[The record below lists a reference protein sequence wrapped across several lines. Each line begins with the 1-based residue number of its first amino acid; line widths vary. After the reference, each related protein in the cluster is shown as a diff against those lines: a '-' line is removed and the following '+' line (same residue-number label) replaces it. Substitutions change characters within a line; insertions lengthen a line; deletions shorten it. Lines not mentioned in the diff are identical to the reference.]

1 MYLTKTRLIMADM
14 FVLAALVLMFWAIF
28 NSRQNMLAAVLVL
41 VVLVAR
47 SAFYHF
53 RWYKSTGKIY

>member
-47 SAFYHF
+47 SVFYHF
-53 RWYKSTGKIY
+53 KWYKTTGKIY

>member
-1 MYLTKTRLIMADM
+1 MYLTKTRVIMADM

-41 VVLVAR
+41 VVLLAR
-47 SAFYHF
+47 SVFYHF
-53 RWYKSTGKIY
+53 RWYKTTGKMY